1 VGNSGSGKTNLAKRL
16 ALQGA
21 QHNNVIVHDPTRSAG
36 WPESAQK
43 FGGAAP
49 FLESLDSFIEA
60 HVFADECK
68 ILADHDQNQF
78 NKLGY
83 VKRHDGVLV
92 YFIAQRTRMIP
103 PNARNQCT
111 KVFAF
116 RQQLADAKILA
127 DEYHPAFEE
136 AAKLGKNEFIFSD
149 GFDVMRGK
157 LDYSEYPPKMVAKGA
172 DSGNVDRVST
182 EKQTDEG

>member
-1 VGNSGSGKTNLAKRL
+1 M
-16 ALQGA
+16 
-21 QHNNVIVHDPTRSAG
+21 IVHDPTKSAG
-36 WPESAQK
+36 WPDDAQK
-43 FGGAAP
+43 FGDAP
-49 FLESLDSFIEA
+49 TFLRSVPDFQEA

-68 ILADHDQNQF
+68 ILADEDQNAF

-92 YFIAQRTRMIP
+92 YFIAQRTRMVP

-116 RQQLADAKILA
+116 RQQLTDAKTLA
-127 DEYHPAFEE
+127 EEYHPDFID

-149 GFDVMRGK
+149 GFDVMRGR
-157 LDYSEYPPKMVAKGA
+157 LDYSDYPPKMVAA
-172 DSGNVDRVST
+172 GN
-182 EKQTDEG
+182 EKTQSQTHTARGKDHAHD